1 MASREWGLGERLLHA
16 GKPEWGIGEVK
27 GARSVLEDGQRCQRL
42 TVRFDRAGIKTLS
55 TLFADLRAADSAP
68 AMPAAPSP
76 DDPFADAAGK
86 DARELLEQIP
96 EAAQDPFRSKRAR
109 LEATLDL
116 YRFTSAGSSLLDW
129 AAMQSG
135 LADPLTRFN
144 RHELED
150 LFARFRNNLD
160 AHLRRLVG
168 ELRKEDPATLA
179 QVVAAAP
186 PSAQQMLKRLD
197 ARR

>member
-27 GARSVLEDGQRCQRL
+27 GAQSVLEDGQRCQRL

-68 AMPAAPSP
+68 AMPAASAP
-76 DDPFADAAGK
+76 DDPFAEAAGK
-86 DARELLEQIP
+86 DARALLEQLP

-116 YRFTSAGSSLLDW
+116 YRFTSAGASLLDW
-129 AAMQSG
+129 AA
-135 LADPLTRFN
+135 
-144 RHELED
+144 
-150 LFARFRNNLD
+150 
-160 AHLRRLVG
+160 
-168 ELRKEDPATLA
+168 
-179 QVVAAAP
+179 
-186 PSAQQMLKRLD
+186 
-197 ARR
+197 